1 MFRHQNLQNLLKT
14 DLSVSDNVWMLNFMP
29 KEYKFLEFAKQ
40 TKNECSLEMKYNI
53 GIDIFAGRQVC
64 LS

>member
-53 GIDIFAGRQVC
+53 
-64 LS
+64 